1 MIRMTDFLKN
11 QDVCG
16 FSKQRELCL
25 IHWNEQCIQN
35 RMKHMREKFPMRK
48 YNSKNAEMQF
58 LENT

>member
-1 MIRMTDFLKN
+1 M
-11 QDVCG
+11 CG

-58 LENT
+58 FENT